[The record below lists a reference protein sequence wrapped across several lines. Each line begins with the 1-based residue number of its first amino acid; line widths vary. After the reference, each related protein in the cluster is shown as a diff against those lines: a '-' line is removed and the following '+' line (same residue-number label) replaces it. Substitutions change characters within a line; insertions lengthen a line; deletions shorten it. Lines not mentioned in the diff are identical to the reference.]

1 MQFEADVALADFQ
14 SVIGSPYEQFQA
26 LPSAI
31 QGKYIQAYPKLIWK
45 IFGVPPK
52 IKTAM
57 RSAFQCIYK
66 GVREVERMSDVIQE
80 MRQSN
85 AFMGLG
91 SDVRDSMSGGVLRPD
106 EGEDC
111 KRAKRAIPPIFHFL
125 GLPRPQNPFKFTERW
140 QTLGWKLER
149 RSGGDQP
156 LSPTISPTLSA
167 PEQVD
172 VRILSSYTHEP
183 KLNTRSAAGL
193 PSIVRYIAHFA
204 HLRQCSLG
212 HSARRVQRSRQASGD
227 IGNPSLGVA
236 LVRGP
241 APSNELPASAA
252 MTAQNADPVESF
264 NLSRAVPRHAHAH
277 HSRRRGFLSLR
288 DSTTHA
294 KLPNR
299 RRPAREYSV
308 EISMEQRAWLV
319 GSTEA
324 TRAKRRIGHGCT
336 LQVVVSC
343 WRAHAVGPAP
353 LSCQCP
359 FDIAEPPDSRSQGVL
374 VANRDEMRC
383 VGVSDCLYG

>member
-1 MQFEADVALADFQ
+1 MLLH
-14 SVIGSPYEQFQA
+14 I
-26 LPSAI
+26 PS
-31 QGKYIQAYPKLIWK
+31 
-45 IFGVPPK
+45 
-52 IKTAM
+52 
-57 RSAFQCIYK
+57 S
-66 GVREVERMSDVIQE
+66 
-80 MRQSN
+80 
-85 AFMGLG
+85 
-91 SDVRDSMSGGVLRPD
+91 
-106 EGEDC
+106 
-111 KRAKRAIPPIFHFL
+111 
-125 GLPRPQNPFKFTERW
+125 
-140 QTLGWKLER
+140 
-149 RSGGDQP
+149 
-156 LSPTISPTLSA
+156 
-167 PEQVD
+167 
-172 VRILSSYTHEP
+172 
-183 KLNTRSAAGL
+183 
-193 PSIVRYIAHFA
+193 
-204 HLRQCSLG
+204 
-212 HSARRVQRSRQASGD
+212 
-227 IGNPSLGVA
+227 
-236 LVRGP
+236 RGP